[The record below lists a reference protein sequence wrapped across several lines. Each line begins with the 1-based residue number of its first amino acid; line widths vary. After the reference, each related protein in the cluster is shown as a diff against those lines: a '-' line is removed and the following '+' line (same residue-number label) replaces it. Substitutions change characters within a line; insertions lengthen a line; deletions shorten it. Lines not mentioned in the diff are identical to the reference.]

1 MELAILQQVLYYC
14 ATAVKDFEVTR
25 LLLQQGYRECQIAFV
40 ETQFSASYEDELAW
54 LLARHH
60 PQGELLFFSSQLKTL
75 FLGWPTEAAGL
86 MHLESATDS
95 MLNYLEP
102 EERGQLLGMAARI
115 AEQLGGDT
123 HNNVGLTLGRVLL
136 ELLGSEP
143 EGAPRG

>member
-1 MELAILQQVLYYC
+1 LCYRCQRLRGNEAL
-14 ATAVKDFEVTR
+14 TAP
-25 LLLQQGYRECQIAFV
+25 GYRECRTAFV

-54 LLARHH
+54 LLAGHH
-60 PQGELLFFSSQLKTL
+60 PRGELLFFSSQLKTL

-95 MLNYLEP
+95 MLNYLKP

-115 AEQLGGDT
+115 AEQLGDDN